1 MWGGVLEALAAMGES
16 DDDARTFKVVFTTT
30 GEEQFRELV
39 REKLRG
45 FRRGLD
51 DTLVVRF
58 TSLTPGSLDSG
69 LSI

>member
-51 DTLVVRF
+51 DTLVK
-58 TSLTPGSLDSG
+58 P
-69 LSI
+69 